1 MQWALRLRV
10 LGGDFEY
17 PKIAGFQEVFAQT
30 QRCQRSSTQ
39 GHERKKRDD
48 EAVAILKRTALMD
61 RVQLLCT
68 IHEFHAERVELVA
81 GHEMKSCRSGRRF
94 CCQALRDRQQP

>member
-1 MQWALRLRV
+1 MDQKVAAAWR
-10 LGGDFEY
+10 
-17 PKIAGFQEVFAQT
+17 K
-30 QRCQRSSTQ
+30 RCKLTGNPNPSQVRCRRSSTQ

-81 GHEMKSCRSGRRF
+81 GHEMKSCRSGRRLG
-94 CCQALRDRQQP
+94 CQALRDRQQP